1 MTEEDLKQIDAL
13 LSKTTAGRWFAV
25 ELCED
30 APPTNVVSEE
40 RARVASCENEG
51 DAAFIAQAPLLVE
64 RLVCALRASWM
75 REDALTAE
83 REASKP

>member
-13 LSKTTAGRWFAV
+13 LAKTTNGRWLAV

-30 APPTNVVSEE
+30 APATNVISEGH
-40 RARVASCENEG
+40 ARVASCENEG

-83 REASKP
+83 REAMR

>member
-13 LSKTTAGRWFAV
+13 LAKTTNGRWLAV

-30 APPTNVVSEE
+30 APATNVISEDH
-40 RARVASCENEG
+40 ARVASCENEG
-51 DAAFIAQAPLLVE
+51 DAVFIAQAPLLVE

-83 REASKP
+83 REAMR

>member
-13 LSKTTAGRWFAV
+13 LAKTTNGRWLAV
-25 ELCED
+25 ELCEG
-30 APPTNVVSEE
+30 APATNVISEDH
-40 RARVASCENEG
+40 ARVASCENEG

-75 REDALTAE
+75 REDALLAKRWGTQ
-83 REASKP
+83 